1 GRVNR
6 LFARRVNAVACG
18 TWPTELP
25 AGVEGVHT
33 GNPVRSAILES
44 AAAPYTPPGD
54 GPLSL
59 LVIGGSQG
67 ARILSDFV
75 PHAIAMLPDTLKRN
89 IRVAHQARGEDE
101 ARVRAFYGENEIE
114 AEVAPFFQDVPKR
127 IANAQLVIS
136 RAGASSIADI
146 SVIGRPSILVPFA
159 AAAADHQTA
168 NARAL
173 VEAEAAIL
181 IPERKLEPAAL
192 SEQIE
197 TILSQPAAADQMAQ
211 NALAAG
217 RPDATERLVTLVETL
232 AAKGKA

>member
-1 GRVNR
+1 
-6 LFARRVNAVACG
+6 
-18 TWPTELP
+18 
-25 AGVEGVHT
+25 
-33 GNPVRSAILES
+33 
-44 AAAPYTPPGD
+44 
-54 GPLSL
+54 
-59 LVIGGSQG
+59 
-67 ARILSDFV
+67 
-75 PHAIAMLPDTLKRN
+75 
-89 IRVAHQARGEDE
+89 
-101 ARVRAFYGENEIE
+101 RAFYGENEIE